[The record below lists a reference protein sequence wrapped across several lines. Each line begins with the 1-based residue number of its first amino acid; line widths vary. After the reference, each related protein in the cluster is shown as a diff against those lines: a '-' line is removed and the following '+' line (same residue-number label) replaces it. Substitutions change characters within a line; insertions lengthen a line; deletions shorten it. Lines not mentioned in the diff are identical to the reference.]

1 MRDSIIEFLNN
12 IKIELLSVGIFI
24 FMLIFNHFEPLNINI
39 QSYLTENRMNGI
51 ATFFSITIGIYITV
65 ITILST
71 SEISIS
77 KEMLKR
83 KLDKPLINVIVAGMV
98 EDFISVGLV
107 VFAPLNSLTSKMVVI
122 FVIISIISF
131 VKFIILLIVIFKENM
146 NQMAKSIDEE
156 EDNKQLILIYLRE
169 IAKHYNDKL

>member
-156 EDNKQLILIYLRE
+156 EDNKQLILTYLRE

>member
-1 MRDSIIEFLNN
+1 
-12 IKIELLSVGIFI
+12 
-24 FMLIFNHFEPLNINI
+24 
-39 QSYLTENRMNGI
+39 
-51 ATFFSITIGIYITV
+51 
-65 ITILST
+65 
-71 SEISIS
+71 
-77 KEMLKR
+77 MLKR